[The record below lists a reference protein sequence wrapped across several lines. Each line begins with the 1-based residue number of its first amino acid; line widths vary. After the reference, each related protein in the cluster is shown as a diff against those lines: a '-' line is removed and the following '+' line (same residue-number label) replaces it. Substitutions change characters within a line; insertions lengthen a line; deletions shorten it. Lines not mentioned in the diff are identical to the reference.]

1 MIVRNAD
8 ALSTGAMHVGS
19 QKTGSRLFV
28 ISNTVKSAR
37 SVCMIIDEAETIRGP
52 VRIEG
57 QQKTVNIS
65 NIQDTKKWVEQGG

>member
-1 MIVRNAD
+1 MLVHKKPARD
-8 ALSTGAMHVGS
+8 CSSS
-19 QKTGSRLFV
+19 QTRLRAQEV
-28 ISNTVKSAR
+28 
-37 SVCMIIDEAETIRGP
+37 SVWIIDEAETIRGP